1 MNVTELLNPQ
11 EIEQY
16 KQQGYS
22 IEDMQ
27 KTIDGVSRET
37 PNELDQSYNRVKS
50 QSNPYSKSS
59 NTLISGGA
67 NENLIQWQLELDSI
81 LERVEHMLRGDK
93 PKYENNILIWQA
105 PRTHRER
112 VMTDEGVFELMRL
125 LSLYLNRNTIL
136 SNYREDVIND
146 KMYDLGNEVAD
157 LIYLKYESF
166 FPIPTFEE
174 CFREIYEDE
183 YKGDFEVVICKN
195 GHYGLKTKEKNDFGE
210 FEKVTQLPIEIEQKV
225 KLTLHKWSLEKR
237 KVYPMIVRQLVDS
250 VHSAYLRALHGGERE
265 SLREARQINQTES
278 LSQGGVTLNN
288 YGQQRKERGVLN
300 PMRIL
305 KGKYAL

>member
-11 EIEQY
+11 EIAQY

-27 KTIDGVSRET
+27 KALDGAAAEQPT
-37 PNELDQSYNRVKS
+37 ALQQSYN
-50 QSNPYSKSS
+50 QIQTQTNPYAKSS
-59 NTLISGGA
+59 NTLVAGGY

-93 PKYENNILIWQA
+93 PKYENNVLIWQA
-105 PRTHRER
+105 PESHKER

-136 SNYREDVIND
+136 SNYREDVID
-146 KMYDLGNEVAD
+146 TKMYDLGNELAD

-166 FPIPTFEE
+166 FPVPSFEE
-174 CFREIYEDE
+174 CFRELYEEDYSGE
-183 YKGDFEVVICKN
+183 YELVICKN
-195 GHYGLKTKEKNDFGE
+195 GHYGIQRIKKNEFGE
-210 FEKVTQLPIEIEQKV
+210 IKEVEQLPLDVERQV
-225 KLTLHKWSLEKR
+225 KITLHKWSLEKR

-250 VHSAYLRALHGGERE
+250 VHSSYLRALHGGERE

-278 LSQGGVTLNN
+278 LSPAGGVTLNN
-288 YGQQRKERGVLN
+288 YGQARKERGILN
-300 PMRIL
+300 PLRII
-305 KGKYAL
+305 KGKYV